1 MQAPKKNMVSGFW
14 QMVMDQKVTVVV
26 MITKLVENGVVKAD
40 QYWPDEDKPVILLD
54 NMIKVVFD
62 SEISDKGLVKRSFV
76 VSNEGKTF
84 VSKAR
89 GEGVIKENMLT

>member
-1 MQAPKKNMVSGFW
+1 M
-14 QMVMDQKVTVVV
+14 VV
-26 MITKLVENGVVKAD
+26 MITKLVENGVEKAD

-89 GEGVIKENMLT
+89 GGDKRKHAYVIIERSLTLGHNSHI